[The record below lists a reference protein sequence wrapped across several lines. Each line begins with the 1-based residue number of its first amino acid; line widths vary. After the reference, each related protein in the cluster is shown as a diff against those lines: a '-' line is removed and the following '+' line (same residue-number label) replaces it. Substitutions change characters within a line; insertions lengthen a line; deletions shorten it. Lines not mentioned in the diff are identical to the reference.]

1 LLWSQKRAYHTK
13 EMAEKELLTLKEVAA
28 LLGCKPAHAR
38 NLLNGA
44 VPGVPR
50 IPHGRAG
57 RVRLIRR
64 AAVLV
69 WMQALE
75 RASTTVKDPPGS

>member
-1 LLWSQKRAYHTK
+1 
-13 EMAEKELLTLKEVAA
+13 MAEREFLTLKEVAA
-28 LLGCKPAHAR
+28 LLGCSPARAR
-38 NLLNGA
+38 NLLRDT

-50 IPHGRAG
+50 ISHGRAG

-64 AAVLV
+64 AAVLA

-75 RASTTVKDPPGS
+75 RQLKHTEDQ